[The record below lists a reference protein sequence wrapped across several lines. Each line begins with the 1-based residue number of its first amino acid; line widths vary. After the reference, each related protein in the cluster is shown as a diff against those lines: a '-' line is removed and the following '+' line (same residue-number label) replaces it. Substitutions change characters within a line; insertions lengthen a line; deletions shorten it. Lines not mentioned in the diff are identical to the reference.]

1 MAGTYM
7 FERFAK
13 AFEAASNL
21 ALREAADNA
30 TAAAPVW
37 LGDKAFDITTP
48 MQQFGFAIVVF
59 FPVLA
64 FICCCMRVY
73 TRFST
78 KQFGLDDLL
87 VCTAM
92 VLSLG
97 ETASTYMFMKT
108 NFIGI
113 HFKDVPVG
121 AYDPTP
127 GLIWN
132 FTVQVLYNPILAL
145 VKTSVLIFLL
155 RLGGQK
161 PGVRWA
167 IHIVNLINL
176 ALMIAIFLVVMFQCW
191 PIEYNWHP
199 GIPGG
204 HCIKQ
209 GVFYVATAGLTLFT
223 DCLVLG
229 LPIWI
234 FADLKMAFKTKVAL
248 ILVFI
253 VGFIV
258 TIVGA
263 VRIWF
268 VYKAFFVPVTP
279 TSDPTYTLGFCTSA
293 IETNLAIITASAPA
307 LRPLFRQWFPRLFSS
322 GHTNGGS
329 GYPDTYGLSNNHRS
343 RTTAT
348 ANGSATP
355 GMMLKD
361 MKNKADHKMVRSQSP
376 TASEEEIMTFNGIMR
391 TTAVRVSYADEEA
404 TQGSDNFDSRSQGPY
419 GTRTQ
424 DKDYAMRTS
433 MSSL

>member
-92 VLSLG
+92 VCFWPSLPSRLLPGRKKRHANLCNQVLSLG

-253 VGFIV
+253 VGF
-258 TIVGA
+258 
-263 VRIWF
+263 
-268 VYKAFFVPVTP
+268 
-279 TSDPTYTLGFCTSA
+279 
-293 IETNLAIITASAPA
+293 
-307 LRPLFRQWFPRLFSS
+307 
-322 GHTNGGS
+322 
-329 GYPDTYGLSNNHRS
+329 
-343 RTTAT
+343 
-348 ANGSATP
+348 
-355 GMMLKD
+355 M
-361 MKNKADHKMVRSQSP
+361 
-376 TASEEEIMTFNGIMR
+376 
-391 TTAVRVSYADEEA
+391 
-404 TQGSDNFDSRSQGPY
+404 
-419 GTRTQ
+419 
-424 DKDYAMRTS
+424 
-433 MSSL
+433 